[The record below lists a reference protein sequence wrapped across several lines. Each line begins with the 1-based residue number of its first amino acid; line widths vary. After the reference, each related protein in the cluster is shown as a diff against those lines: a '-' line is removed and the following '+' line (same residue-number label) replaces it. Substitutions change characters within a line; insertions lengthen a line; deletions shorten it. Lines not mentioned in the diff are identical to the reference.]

1 MAGSNLANRGFLT
14 LVQTYLEG
22 EAQFNARYADVMEM
36 IYHELIDKEPYD
48 AYEFSEISVREF
60 TKAFLDCHVLFLRGR
75 TFEPSVCGRS
85 ITGNARVTYWT
96 AFNSVHRVA
105 TMLLPVGHR
114 VSEIQDV
121 LDRYHN
127 KGPSSKNA
135 LIKNRSLFASDMM
148 AHQRLAFMASVRMH
162 SSRTTRPETWIG
174 RRTMNENGYYL
185 GDGMTTI
192 MKDGDELGIRGNELF
207 QHYDWAKIPGA
218 TIEYAK
224 QVPRA
229 GMEYDPTNFPH
240 HISKAD
246 FVGSTSDGVYGVAA
260 MIYDRPTV
268 NITLKKSWFFFDDEL
283 ICLGSNIETREG
295 INDTQPVLTTL
306 NQIIQDGAITAYDE
320 TKGLVE
326 IQNGEVYLPN
336 PTWVHHD
343 NTGYIFLSNVTNVYM
358 QGENRSNTDIDG
370 NKVISNQVF
379 STWIDHGRAP
389 QNLQYAYSVRPNI
402 TVGEIDAYINSS
414 PVRRVQQNSNI
425 HAVFHTKLNITGLVF
440 FTPGN
445 VSTPNGYVV
454 SADNPSIVMIRESK
468 NNMFITCSNPE
479 NKGIVLKIK
488 LSKNVRGP
496 GARFFVESGMTDV
509 TFNLPSGRL
518 AGSSITK
525 LLKWQ

>member
-1 MAGSNLANRGFLT
+1 T
-14 LVQTYLEG
+14 
-22 EAQFNARYADVMEM
+22 
-36 IYHELIDKEPYD
+36 
-48 AYEFSEISVREF
+48 
-60 TKAFLDCHVLFLRGR
+60 
-75 TFEPSVCGRS
+75 
-85 ITGNARVTYWT
+85 
-96 AFNSVHRVA
+96 
-105 TMLLPVGHR
+105 
-114 VSEIQDV
+114 
-121 LDRYHN
+121 
-127 KGPSSKNA
+127 
-135 LIKNRSLFASDMM
+135 
-148 AHQRLAFMASVRMH
+148 
-162 SSRTTRPETWIG
+162 
-174 RRTMNENGYYL
+174 
-185 GDGMTTI
+185 
-192 MKDGDELGIRGNELF
+192 
-207 QHYDWAKIPGA
+207 
-218 TIEYAK
+218 K
-224 QVPRA
+224 QVPQE
-229 GMEYDPTNFPH
+229 GMENDPTNFPH
-240 HISKAD
+240 HISEAD

-336 PTWVHHD
+336 PAWVHHD
-343 NTGYIFLSNVTNVYM
+343 NTGYIFLNNVTNVYM
-358 QGENRSNTDIDG
+358 QGENRSKTDVDR

-402 TVGEIDAYINSS
+402 TVGEIDAYIKSN
-414 PVRRVQQNSNI
+414 PIRRVHQNSNI

-454 SADNPSIVMIRESK
+454 SADNPSIVMIRETK

-496 GARFFVESGMTDV
+496 GARFLGESGMTEV
-509 TFNLPSGRL
+509 TFDLPSGRL

-525 LLKWQ
+525 SLTWQFSNHIPKYMSEDRFFKSKST